1 MPTKRSYMC
10 VSVGGYLAALKRT
23 RRPDSMFS
31 ENGRPLSRNEA
42 IAYLTIE
49 QNKGH
54 DVIPAHA
61 GCGKP
66 CKNSCKCA
74 GFDYKGGGCP
84 GYPIDEEASE

>member
-1 MPTKRSYMC
+1 MATKRGYMC
-10 VSVGGYLAALKRT
+10 VSVNGYLAALKRT
-23 RRPDSMFS
+23 RRRDSMLS
-31 ENGRPLSRNEA
+31 DNGRTLSRTEA

-61 GCGKP
+61 GCGNP
-66 CKNSCKCA
+66 CTNSCKCT

-84 GYPIDEEASE
+84 GYVIDEEASA